1 MITIRALKLSAA
13 VSILATA
20 ILVCVAGCTQNARL
34 IQDQYRLDVTRV
46 SDEPQTQGQGVLKV
60 RRFVISSPFETNEFV
75 YRKAELRYVSDFYH
89 RFLSPPTGLITEETR
104 QWLSESGVFANVV
117 GTFSGVDYDYML
129 EGDIG
134 AVYGDHRSETEP
146 NAVMEIEFILIDEH
160 LKKDIIIFRRKYRS
174 VQPIDK
180 INASLLAEGLNACL
194 AEILTN
200 LEADLRRLPRNVQQ
214 QDQSPNPGRTQIHL
228 DPERVVGGHT

>member
-13 VSILATA
+13 ASCLATA
-20 ILVCVAGCTQNARL
+20 VLAYVAGCTQNSRL
-34 IQDQYRLDVTRV
+34 IQDHYRVDVTRV
-46 SDEPQTQGQGVLKV
+46 PDEPQIQGEGVLKV
-60 RRFVISSPFETNEFV
+60 RHFAISSLFETREFV
-75 YRKAELRYVSDFYH
+75 YRKDKSRYVSDFYH
-89 RFLSPPTGLITEETR
+89 KFLSPPAGLIAEETR

-117 GTFSGVDYDYML
+117 GTFSSVDYDYML

-134 AVYGDHRSETEP
+134 AVYGDHHSETGP

-160 LKKDIIIFRRKYRS
+160 LKKDIIIFSRKYRS

-180 INASLLAEGLNACL
+180 ISASSLVEGFNACL

-200 LEADLRRLPRNVQQ
+200 LEADLRRLPRNVQ
-214 QDQSPNPGRTQIHL
+214 
-228 DPERVVGGHT
+228 